1 MNIALTNFRC
11 WEDKKFAFPEKGIC
25 LLSGRSGRGKSTI
38 LNSIVYAITG
48 KGKNVTSFQKRS
60 TCVSIEMDGVTITR
74 QRGPNRLV
82 VKKGDRQYEDDEAQ
96 SMIDSIFGS
105 EFCNTSYID
114 QENTNSFVFLSPS
127 EKIEFLEKLLL
138 ARYNIDNM
146 KDRVKE
152 SLSSTKS
159 DHISTDSKITTL
171 NDMLGKMK
179 MVEQEEVLI
188 DTIKLTSQNRAKLY
202 EKIKS
207 NLDIT
212 EKNNKSVQT
221 KIKKWEQEK
230 IASASS
236 NEKIHSLKCKLSD
249 AAEEMSCLSDKETL
263 SDQLN
268 IFEKRKVAY
277 LQHKSYVRFREL
289 EKTYTERTEHNKK
302 EKELLLAQLNDLPG
316 REILQKSILQLESIQ
331 RIIESLL
338 VIEDR
343 ISNPPDADKLAEL
356 VSEREILR
364 TRLSGYQKTVADYQ
378 RYYTCPSCQKSLQFH
393 QEKLIMGNKVD
404 NIDELKCSVKELS
417 KKIETIDSEIDR
429 LKAEIVVFEKNEK
442 EYNQMFDRLDDL
454 LKLPTGETIEQEMV
468 DSVHTD
474 MIDKRKRYEMVTQS
488 VREIDSDRLVI
499 QLKKE
504 MDSLKSDVN
513 TTGSDIPGIPSEQEY
528 PGLLEKIAST
538 KEMVDRVSQF
548 QRKREVYQKSL
559 DELSPPERT
568 DAELDEL
575 LSQNREKMETYQNK
589 AEQYK
594 VYLQKIEKW
603 EITERDNTMYQ
614 SIQTQITEAECKKVS
629 LMDRMRCLVKLRD
642 HIKHAE
648 QQSLMDFIDTLNRH
662 AAIYIDDFF
671 PDDDITVELHTVQE
685 GKTTGKEKVTLHF
698 VVNFRN
704 MVGDLSFLS
713 GGQRDRVN
721 LAFTLAFSELV
732 ENRVLLLDECIS
744 SLDSETSNV
753 VLDQLKTKYKGKL
766 VIVVSHQANL
776 GFFDHILEV

>member
-11 WEDKKFAFPEKGIC
+11 WEDRKFTIPDKGIC

-82 VKKGDRQYEDDEAQ
+82 VKKDDRQYEDDEAQ
-96 SMIDSIFGS
+96 SIIDSMFGS

-146 KDRVKE
+146 KERVKE

-159 DHISTDSKITTL
+159 DHVSTDSKIITL
-171 NDMLGKMK
+171 SDMLAKMK

-188 DTIKLTSQNRAKLY
+188 ETIKLTSQNRAKLY

-212 EKNNKSVQT
+212 EKNNKSIQT

-230 IASASS
+230 IASASL
-236 NEKIHSLKCKLSD
+236 NEKINSLKCKLSD
-249 AAEEMSCLSDKETL
+249 VSDEMSSLIDKESLVSDL
-263 SDQLN
+263 SIL
-268 IFEKRKVAY
+268 EKRKVSY
-277 LQHKSYVRFREL
+277 QQHKSYVRFREI

-302 EKELLLAQLNDLPG
+302 ERDILLEKLNDLPG
-316 REILQKSILQLESIQ
+316 KDILQKSIVQLESIQ

-338 VIEDR
+338 VIEDK
-343 ISNPPDADKLAEL
+343 ISSPPDTDKLSTL
-356 VSEREILR
+356 VSERELLR
-364 TRLSGYQKTVADYQ
+364 NRLNGYQKTVADYQ

-404 NIDELKCSVKELS
+404 NIDDLKATVKDLS
-417 KKIETIDSEIDR
+417 KKIETLDSEIDK
-429 LKAEIVVFEKNEK
+429 LKAENAVFEKNEK
-442 EYNQMFDRLDDL
+442 EYNQMFDRLDEL
-454 LKLPTGETIEQEMV
+454 LKLPTGDVIEQEMV

-474 MIDKRKRYEMVTQS
+474 MIDKRTRYEMVAQS

-504 MDSLKSDVN
+504 MDLLKCDVIMDMSDQDV
-513 TTGSDIPGIPSEQEY
+513 PSEQEY

-538 KEMVDRVSQF
+538 KEMVERVTQF
-548 QRKREVYQKSL
+548 QRKRDMYQKSL

-568 DAELDEL
+568 EQELDAL
-575 LSQNREKMETYQNK
+575 LSQSREKMETYQNK
-589 AEQYK
+589 VDQYK
-594 VYLQKIEKW
+594 LYLQKIEKW

-614 SIQTQITEAECKKVS
+614 GIQTQITEAECKKVS

-642 HIKHAE
+642 HIKQAE
-648 QQSLMDFIDTLNRH
+648 QQSLMDFIETLNRH
-662 AAIYIDDFF
+662 ASIYIDDFF

-704 MVGDLSFLS
+704 MTGDLSFLS